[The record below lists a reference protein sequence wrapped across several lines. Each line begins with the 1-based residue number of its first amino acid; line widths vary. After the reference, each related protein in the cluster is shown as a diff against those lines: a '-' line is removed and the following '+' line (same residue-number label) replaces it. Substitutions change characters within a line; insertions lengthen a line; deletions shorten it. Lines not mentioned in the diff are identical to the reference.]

1 MASLQGQ
8 FLIASPKLLDPNFA
22 RSVVLMVQ
30 HGDEGAL
37 GLVVNRPLE
46 TSVEEVCEK
55 VLETPCSTEGV
66 LYQGG
71 AEYADVRRSRAQVSQ
86 NRSNLEA
93 AQRSVREGVASSW
106 DRLLAARAAIR
117 SFRDE
122 VRANRI
128 ALEGVQQEALVG
140 SRTVLDVL
148 DAEQE
153 LFTSEVNLVRAQ
165 RELVVASYQLKSAVG
180 ELTVDDLRL
189 GVETFDPTAYYQ
201 RNRTRLFGLEGGG

>member
-1 MASLQGQ
+1 
-8 FLIASPKLLDPNFA
+8 
-22 RSVVLMVQ
+22 
-30 HGDEGAL
+30 
-37 GLVVNRPLE
+37 
-46 TSVEEVCEK
+46 
-55 VLETPCSTEGV
+55 
-66 LYQGG
+66 
-71 AEYADVRRSRAQVSQ
+71 
-86 NRSNLEA
+86 
-93 AQRSVREGVASSW
+93 VREGVASSW
-106 DRLLAARAAIR
+106 DRLFAARAAIR

-165 RELVVASYQLKSAVG
+165 RELVVASYQLKSAIG